1 MDNPSGD
8 RTFTAVEPVKSIDEA
23 ALLADAEKAAAGE
36 GFLSYTFPVP
46 ELDPLAVL
54 ETLDEPAPRGYFEN
68 PSRKRAHAAGS
79 PVRQWTGRGEERFA
93 QADRWLRE
101 TDAKLTCVGP
111 RPRIIA
117 TFPFYPGT
125 ATEGAEAKLFLPSW
139 QVISEDGHTVV
150 TLVEP
155 VAAGCAA
162 RLAIRAESF
171 RKFSYR
177 STPPPPRAPLPTVLS
192 EVGGSWFPSAVN
204 RATELIKEGSFEKI
218 VLSRAFDWRRS
229 EPFSIYAT
237 LHRLR
242 RGNPQ
247 CHTFLVDE
255 TDGALVGSTPETLL
269 SLFDGSVRSESVAG
283 TTRRGESA
291 SEDASLAEAL
301 LTSEKDLREHSAVTA
316 SILRRLRMVGVLAAT
331 SRNAELLR
339 LGNVMH
345 LRTPIEGTMPFD
357 RRFLEVAGELH
368 PTPAVGGKPR
378 ALALPFIPGFEP
390 HQRGLYTGAVGWV
403 SSDGSTGKL
412 FVALRCARLK
422 GSEAR
427 AFAGAGIVAGSDPD
441 AESTETEMK
450 LRTILEALI

>member
-1 MDNPSGD
+1 MD
-8 RTFTAVEPVKSIDEA
+8 PVQTIDEA
-23 ALLADAEKAAAGE
+23 AMLAEAEKRAGGE
-36 GFLSYTFPVP
+36 GFVTYTFPVP

-54 ETLDEPAPRGYFEN
+54 ETLNEPAPRGYFEN

-79 PVRQWTGRGEERFA
+79 PVRQWSGRGDARFLE
-93 QADRWLRE
+93 ADRWLRE
-101 TDAKLTCVGP
+101 TDASLTCVGL

-117 TFPFYPGT
+117 TFPFYPGN
-125 ATEGAEAKLFLPSW
+125 ATDGAEAKLFLPGW
-139 QVISEDGHTVV
+139 QVVTEDGKSKV
-150 TLVEP
+150 TLCEP
-155 VAAGCAA
+155 ASPGCAA

-171 RKFSYR
+171 RKFTYR
-177 STPPPPRAPLPTVLS
+177 SNPTPPRAPVPTVLS
-192 EVGGSWFPSAVN
+192 EVGGAWFPSAVL

-218 VLSRAFDWRRS
+218 VLSRAFDWRRA

-247 CHTFLVDE
+247 CHSFLVDE
-255 TDGALVGSTPETLL
+255 TDGALVGATPETLL
-269 SLFDGSVRSESVAG
+269 SLFDGAVRSESVAG

-345 LRTPIEGTMPFD
+345 LRTPIEGMMPVD

-368 PTPAVGGKPR
+368 PTPVGGKPR

-390 HQRGLYTGAVGWV
+390 HQRGLYTGAVGWIR
-403 SSDGSTGKL
+403 SDGSSGKL

-427 AFAGAGIVAGSDPD
+427 AFAGAGIVAGSDPE

>member
-1 MDNPSGD
+1 MES
-8 RTFTAVEPVKSIDEA
+8 AEIIDEA
-23 ALLADAEKAAAGE
+23 ALLAGAEKRAGGA
-36 GFLSYTFPVP
+36 GFVSYTFAAP

-68 PSRKRAHAAGS
+68 PSRRRAHAAGS
-79 PVRQWTGRGEERFA
+79 PVRRWAGRGALRFA
-93 QADRWLRE
+93 EADRWLSE
-101 TDAKLTCVGP
+101 LDAQLTCVGG

-117 TFPFYPGT
+117 TFPFYPGDEH
-125 ATEGAEAKLFLPSW
+125 AGAEAALFLPGW
-139 QVISEDGHTVV
+139 QVVSEDGQTSV
-150 TLVEP
+150 TLCEP
-155 VAAGCAA
+155 ATAGCAA
-162 RLAIRAESF
+162 RLAVRAESF

-177 STPPPPRAPLPTVLS
+177 SSPPAPRAPVPTVLS
-192 EVGGSWFPSAVN
+192 EVGGAWFPSAVV

-218 VLSRAFDWRRS
+218 VLSRAFDWRRT
-229 EPFSIYAT
+229 EPFSVYAT

-255 TDGALVGSTPETLL
+255 ADGALVGATPETLL
-269 SLFDGSVRSESVAG
+269 SLFDGAVRSESVAG

-301 LTSEKDLREHSAVTA
+301 LTSDKDLREHSAVTA

-331 SRNAELLR
+331 SRNPELLR

-345 LRTPIEGTMPFD
+345 LRTPIEGTMPAD

-378 ALALPFIPGFEP
+378 DLALPFILGFEP

-403 SSDGSTGKL
+403 RSDGSSGKL

-422 GSEAR
+422 GAEAR
-427 AFAGAGIVAGSDPD
+427 AFAGAGIVAGSDPA

>member
-1 MDNPSGD
+1 MESILH
-8 RTFTAVEPVKSIDEA
+8 IDEA
-23 ALLADAEKAAAGE
+23 ALLAEAEKRAAGE
-36 GFLSYTFPVP
+36 GLVCYTFTAP

-68 PSRKRAHAAGS
+68 PSRRRSHAAGS
-79 PVRQWTGRGEERFA
+79 PLRQWAGRGEQRFA
-93 QADRWLRE
+93 HADRWLRDL
-101 TDAKLTCVGP
+101 DAELTCVGE

-117 TFPFYPGT
+117 TFPFYPGNADT
-125 ATEGAEAKLFLPSW
+125 GAGAEAKLFLPGW
-139 QVISEDGHTVV
+139 QVICEDGQTTV
-150 TLVEP
+150 TLCEP
-155 VAAGCAA
+155 AGPGCAA

-177 STPPPPRAPLPTVLS
+177 SNPPPPRAPVPTVLS
-192 EVGGSWFPSAVN
+192 EVGGAWFPSAVV

-229 EPFSIYAT
+229 EPFSVYAT

-242 RGNPQ
+242 RGNPP

-255 TDGALVGSTPETLL
+255 ADGALVGATPETLL
-269 SLFDGSVRSESVAG
+269 SLFDGAVRSESVAG

-345 LRTPIEGTMPFD
+345 LRTPIEGTMPAD

-378 ALALPFIPGFEP
+378 DLALPFIPGFEP
-390 HQRGLYTGAVGWV
+390 HPRGLYTGAVGWV
-403 SSDGSTGKL
+403 RSDGSSGKL

-427 AFAGAGIVAGSDPD
+427 AFAGAGIVAGSDPE

>member
-1 MDNPSGD
+1 M
-8 RTFTAVEPVKSIDEA
+8 EPVKILDEA
-23 ALLADAEKAAAGE
+23 DLLAKAEARAVE
-36 GFLSYTFPVP
+36 NGFVAYEFEVA

-68 PSRKRAHAAGS
+68 PSRRRSHAAGA
-79 PVRQWTGRGEERFA
+79 PVRQWRGRGERRFA
-93 QADRWLRE
+93 GADDWLKE
-101 TDAKLTCVGP
+101 LDASLTCVGA
-111 RPRIIA
+111 RPRVIA

-125 ATEGAEAKLFLPSW
+125 DQEGAEARMFLPGW
-139 QVISEDGHTVV
+139 QVVSEDGVTTV

-155 VAAGCAA
+155 AGPGCAA
-162 RLAIRAESF
+162 RLAVRADGF
-171 RKFSYR
+171 RRFSYR
-177 STPPPPRAPLPTVLS
+177 STPPSPRAPVPTVLS
-192 EVGGSWFPSAVN
+192 EVGGAWFPSAVL
-204 RATELIKEGSFEKI
+204 RATELIREGSFEKI

-229 EPFSIYAT
+229 EPFSAYAT

-242 RGNPQ
+242 RGTPQ

-255 TDGALVGSTPETLL
+255 DEGCLVGSTPETLL
-269 SLFDGSVRSESVAG
+269 SLFDGAVRSESVAG

-301 LTSEKDLREHSAVTA
+301 LTSDKDRREHTAVTA

-345 LRTPIEGTMPFD
+345 LRTPIEGTMPAD

-403 SSDGSTGKL
+403 RSDGQSGKL

-422 GSEAR
+422 GSSAR
-427 AFAGAGIVAGSDPD
+427 AFAGAGIVAGSDPG
-441 AESTETEMK
+441 AVATETEMK

>member
-1 MDNPSGD
+1 LDNSRGD
-8 RTFTAVEPVKSIDEA
+8 LTFTAVDSVKTIDEV
-23 ALLADAEKAAAGE
+23 ALLADAEKRAGGE
-36 GFLSYTFPVP
+36 GFVSYTFPVP

-54 ETLDEPAPRGYFEN
+54 ETLNEPAPRGYFEN
-68 PSRKRAHAAGS
+68 PSRKRSHAAGS
-79 PVRQWTGRGEERFA
+79 PLRQWAGRGEQRFID
-93 QADRWLRE
+93 ADRWLRAL
-101 TDAKLTCVGP
+101 DASLTCVGP
-111 RPRIIA
+111 RPRVIA
-117 TFPFYPGT
+117 TFPFYPGSDT
-125 ATEGAEAKLFLPSW
+125 DGAQAKLFLPGW
-139 QVISEDGHTVV
+139 QVVSEDGLTTV
-150 TLVEP
+150 TLCEP
-155 VAAGCAA
+155 AAPGCAA

-171 RKFSYR
+171 RKFSYH
-177 STPPPPRAPLPTVLS
+177 SNPPPPRAPVPTVLS
-192 EVGGSWFPSAVN
+192 EVGGSWFPSAVI

-218 VLSRAFDWRRS
+218 VLSRAFDWRRA

-255 TDGALVGSTPETLL
+255 ADGALVGATPETLL
-269 SLFDGSVRSESVAG
+269 SLFDGAIRSESVAG

-345 LRTPIEGTMPFD
+345 LRTPIEGTMPID

-378 ALALPFIPGFEP
+378 AMALPFIPGFEP

-403 SSDGSTGKL
+403 
-412 FVALRCARLK
+412 R
-422 GSEAR
+422 
-427 AFAGAGIVAGSDPD
+427 
-441 AESTETEMK
+441 
-450 LRTILEALI
+450 

>member
-1 MDNPSGD
+1 MD
-8 RTFTAVEPVKSIDEA
+8 PVLTIDEA
-23 ALLADAEKAAAGE
+23 AQLTAAETRAAGE
-36 GFLSYTFPVP
+36 GFVSYTFAAP

-54 ETLDEPAPRGYFEN
+54 ETLNEPAPRGYFEN
-68 PSRKRAHAAGS
+68 PSRQRAHAAGA
-79 PVRQWTGRGEERFA
+79 PVRQWTGRGEARFA
-93 QADRWLRE
+93 EADRWLRA
-101 TDAKLTCVGP
+101 TDACLTCVGP

-117 TFPFYPGT
+117 TFPFYPGD
-125 ATEGAEAKLFLPSW
+125 ADAGAEARLFLPGW
-139 QVISEDGHTVV
+139 QVVTEEGATVV

-155 VAAGCAA
+155 ATAGCAA
-162 RLAIRAESF
+162 RLAVRAESF
-171 RKFSYR
+171 RRFSYR
-177 STPPPPRAPLPTVLS
+177 STPPSPRAPVPTVLS
-192 EVGGSWFPSAVN
+192 EVGGAWFPSAVI
-204 RATELIKEGSFEKI
+204 RATELIKEGAFEKI
-218 VLSRAFDWRRS
+218 VLSRAFDWRRA
-229 EPFSIYAT
+229 EAFSVYAT

-247 CHTFLVDE
+247 CHSFLVDE
-255 TDGALVGSTPETLL
+255 AEGALVGATPETLL
-269 SLFDGSVRSESVAG
+269 SLFDGAVRSESVAG

-301 LTSEKDLREHSAVTA
+301 LTSDKDLREHSAVTA

-345 LRTPIEGTMPFD
+345 LRTPIEGTMPAD

-403 SSDGSTGKL
+403 RSDGSSGKL

-422 GSEAR
+422 GAEAR
-427 AFAGAGIVAGSDPD
+427 AFAGAGIVAGSNPD